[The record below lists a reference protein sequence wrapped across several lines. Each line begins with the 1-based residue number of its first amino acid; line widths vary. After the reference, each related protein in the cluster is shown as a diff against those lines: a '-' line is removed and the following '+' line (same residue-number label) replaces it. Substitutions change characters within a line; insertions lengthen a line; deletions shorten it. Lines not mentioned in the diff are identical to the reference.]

1 MLWSPGSF
9 KAASQRERRAVIGR
23 GGCGAGDGLGDR
35 LVPDTMWGLSVQP
48 ACEIH
53 DWMYA
58 KGRSIEDKKQAD
70 GVFLDNL
77 LRIIDAGTSS
87 WVLRKLR
94 RRRARTYY
102 LSVKYFGGPAF
113 WGDTASGMESREE

>member
-1 MLWSPGSF
+1 
-9 KAASQRERRAVIGR
+9 
-23 GGCGAGDGLGDR
+23 
-35 LVPDTMWGLSVQP
+35 MWGLSVQP